1 MPPTFWGRAAIP
13 CTLVPAG
20 LGEVRPLGSHCW
32 FTAMPLKG
40 PSAHSESAQVVVV
53 GAGPAGSTTAT
64 ALAARGVEVLLLDRE
79 VFPREKTCGDGLTP
93 RSVGVLEEMG
103 LLAKVEAAGALRMD
117 GVRIHAPNGD
127 YIEAA
132 FDSSGE
138 LPSFGLTLPRIAL
151 DALLLEHA
159 QAAGARFV
167 GNFRAKGLVWD
178 GRAAGAS
185 QRGTVIGVEGVLD
198 GEPAV
203 VRAPLTCLATGAAAP
218 LVEQAGLFPA
228 APLIIRATR
237 SYFEDVEAL
246 DPLFQFYFDR
256 GLLPGYGWIFPMAG
270 GRANVG
276 TGYFPGGQFRRRS
289 APSRRLYDGFLDRNL
304 SVKQQLAGA
313 TPAGPVKSYPLR
325 TDFPRVQTQTDG
337 LLLVGE
343 AAGLVNPING
353 EGVDFALESGLMA
366 AEVAA
371 DALPA
376 GDLSG
381 ERLAVYGRRLR
392 ERYLTLFHYL
402 AKMRDWYFRERVLNL
417 IIRKAHR
424 RPELK
429 HLFVN
434 AALGLGDPRDGV
446 SLGTLAKI
454 LF

>member
-1 MPPTFWGRAAIP
+1 MSLKASPT
-13 CTLVPAG
+13 
-20 LGEVRPLGSHCW
+20 
-32 FTAMPLKG
+32 
-40 PSAHSESAQVVVV
+40 HSESAQVVVV
-53 GAGPAGSTTAT
+53 GAGPAGSTTAA
-64 ALAARGVEVLLLDRE
+64 ALAAGGVDVLLLDRE

-93 RSVGVLEEMG
+93 RSVRVLQEMG
-103 LLAKVEAAGALRMD
+103 LLAKLEAAGAFRMD

-127 YIEAA
+127 HIEAA

-151 DALLLEHA
+151 DTLLLEHA
-159 QAAGARFV
+159 QAAGARFMS
-167 GNFRAKGLVWD
+167 NFRAKGLVRD
-178 GRAAGAS
+178 GRAAPGG
-185 QRGTVIGVEGVLD
+185 QRGTVIGVEGMLD

-203 VRAPLTCLATGAAAP
+203 ARAPLTCLATGAAVP
-218 LVEQAGLFPA
+218 LVEQAGLLHA
-228 APLIIRATR
+228 APLVIRATR
-237 SYFEDVEAL
+237 SYFDNVVSL

-256 GLLPGYGWIFPMAG
+256 DLLPGYGWIFPIAG

-276 TGYFPGGQFRRRS
+276 TGHFPGGQFRRRS
-289 APSRRLYDGFLDRNL
+289 VPSRRLFDGFLDGNL

-313 TPAGPVKSYPLR
+313 TAGGPVKSHPLR
-325 TDFPRVQTQTDG
+325 ADFPRVQTQIDG

-371 DALPA
+371 EALLA

-381 ERLAVYGRRLR
+381 DQLAVYGRRLR
-392 ERYLTLFHYL
+392 ERYLALFHYL
-402 AKMRDWYFRERVLNL
+402 TKMRDWYFREWVLNL

-434 AALGLGDPRDGV
+434 AALGLTDPRDGL

-454 LF
+454 LL

>member
-1 MPPTFWGRAAIP
+1 MR
-13 CTLVPAG
+13 
-20 LGEVRPLGSHCW
+20 
-32 FTAMPLKG
+32 LKG
-40 PSAHSESAQVVVV
+40 RSVHSESAQVVVV
-53 GAGPAGSTTAT
+53 GAGPAGSTTAA
-64 ALAARGVEVLLLDRE
+64 ALAACGVDVLLLDRE

-93 RSVGVLEEMG
+93 RSVGVLGEMG
-103 LLAKVEAAGALRMD
+103 LLAQVEAAGALRME
-117 GVRIHAPNGD
+117 GVRIFAPNGD
-127 YIEAA
+127 CIEAG

-138 LPSFGLTLPRIAL
+138 LPSFGLTLPRIVL

-167 GNFRAKGLVWD
+167 SSFRVTGLVRD
-178 GRAAGAS
+178 GRGAGAG
-185 QRGTVIGVEGVLD
+185 QRGGVIGVEGVLD

-203 VRAPLTCLATGAAAP
+203 VRAPLTCLATGAATP
-218 LVEQAGLFPA
+218 LVAQAGLLPA
-228 APLIIRATR
+228 APLVIRATR
-237 SYFEDVEAL
+237 SYFGDVRDL

-256 GLLPGYGWIFPMAG
+256 DLLPGYGWIFPMAG

-276 TGYFPGGQFRRRS
+276 TGHFRGRS
-289 APSRRLYDGFLDRNL
+289 LTSRRLHDCFLDQNH
-304 SVKQQLAGA
+304 SFKQQLAGA
-313 TPAGPVKSYPLR
+313 TPGGPVKSYPLR
-325 TDFPRVQTQTDG
+325 TDFPRVQTETDG

-353 EGVDFALESGLMA
+353 EGVDFALESGLLAADVA
-366 AEVAA
+366 AE
-371 DALPA
+371 ALLA

-402 AKMRDWYFRERVLNL
+402 VKMRDWYFRERVLNL

-434 AALGLGDPRDGV
+434 AALGQTDPRDGV
-446 SLGTLAKI
+446 SLRTLAKI
-454 LF
+454 VF

>member
-1 MPPTFWGRAAIP
+1 MQ
-13 CTLVPAG
+13 V
-20 LGEVRPLGSHCW
+20 
-32 FTAMPLKG
+32 KG
-40 PSAHSESAQVVVV
+40 PFAHSESAEAIVV
-53 GAGPAGSTTAT
+53 GAGPAGSTTAA

-93 RSVGVLEEMG
+93 RSVGVLQEMG
-103 LLAKVEAAGALRMD
+103 LLAKVEAAGALRMH
-117 GVRIHAPNGD
+117 GVRIYAPNGEH
-127 YIEAA
+127 IEAG

-167 GNFRAKGLVWD
+167 SNLRVKRLIRD
-178 GRAAGAS
+178 GRAAGVS
-185 QRGTVIGVEGVLD
+185 RRGGVIGVEGVLD

-203 VRAPLTCLATGAAAP
+203 VRAPLTCLATGAATP
-218 LVEQAGLFPA
+218 LVEQAGLLPA
-228 APLIIRATR
+228 APPVIRATR
-237 SYFEDVEAL
+237 SYFEDVGAL

-256 GLLPGYGWIFPMAG
+256 DLLPGYGWIFPMTG

-289 APSRRLYDGFLDRNL
+289 VPSRRLYDGFLDRNL
-304 SVKQQLAGA
+304 SVRQQLAGA
-313 TPAGPVKSYPLR
+313 TPGGPVKSCPLR

-353 EGVDFALESGLMA
+353 EGVDFALESGLLA

-371 DALPA
+371 EALRA
-376 GDLSG
+376 GDLGG

-392 ERYLTLFHYL
+392 ERYLTLFQYL
-402 AKMRDWYFRERVLNL
+402 ARMRHWYFREWMLNR

-429 HLFVN
+429 RLFIN
-434 AALGLGDPRDGV
+434 AALGLADPRDGV